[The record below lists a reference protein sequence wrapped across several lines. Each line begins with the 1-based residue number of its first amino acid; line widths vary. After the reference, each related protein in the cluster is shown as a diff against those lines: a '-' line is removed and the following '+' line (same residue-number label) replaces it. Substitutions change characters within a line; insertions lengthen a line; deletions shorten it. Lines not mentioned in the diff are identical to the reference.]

1 MASTESKG
9 RSRTAPQS
17 TGQQGAQGS
26 APKGAQG
33 ADRTQPMQP
42 VTGRSSASRQK
53 GSRSA
58 ADRAQEAK
66 DAIAAKVGR
75 RSSSRSAPRE
85 RASMRREEETVVD
98 GVRRVR
104 LTLASVDPFSV
115 MKLSFLIAL
124 AVGIAIVVAVAVLWN
139 IIDTIGLWDQM
150 DELARSMNDG
160 EPLPFMEYF
169 EFSKF
174 FSYGVIVAVLH
185 VIILTALG
193 TLLSFLYNI
202 VARLLGGLRMTFT
215 DE

>member
-1 MASTESKG
+1 MK
-9 RSRTAPQS
+9 
-17 TGQQGAQGS
+17 
-26 APKGAQG
+26 
-33 ADRTQPMQP
+33 
-42 VTGRSSASRQK
+42 
-53 GSRSA
+53 
-58 ADRAQEAK
+58 
-66 DAIAAKVGR
+66 
-75 RSSSRSAPRE
+75 
-85 RASMRREEETVVD
+85 REEETVVD

-104 LTLASVDPFSV
+104 LTLAAVDPFSV

-150 DELARSMNDG
+150 DQLARSMNKG

-193 TLLSFLYNI
+193 TLLAFLYNI